1 MRLAVWSPAPPS
13 VSGIADYV
21 AEQLAPLRR
30 HHAVEWLGREPAGA
44 RPDAELDVY
53 HVGNSPEHAFV
64 YRAALERPG
73 VVVLHDFVLQD
84 LVRHETL
91 GRGDAVAYRSEMRR
105 AHGPAGGF
113 VARQVARGL
122 GGELLP
128 ALFPLNDRLLEASL
142 AVVALTR
149 TVAQRLA
156 ARLPGRPVLHLP
168 HHLALPFAPPPSRA
182 EARRALDLAPD
193 ALVVTA
199 PGLATRAKRL
209 ELAVRAVARLRAER
223 PALGLVVAGAVEAG
237 VPLAEWARAAGL
249 GDALRV
255 TGRLSLEDF
264 ERHLAAADVV
274 LALRFP
280 SRGEMSGALVRALGV
295 GRPVLVTA
303 GTAAAEEFPEGVVV
317 PVAPGPR
324 EAAELE
330 ALLGALAADAGLR
343 EAIGRLAQ
351 AHVRRHHDL
360 AAGVERLARFLA
372 EVAERRE
379 ALVALLAAE
388 RVPQQGLAGYLLGEL
403 RWSARELALPGLPA
417 DAVPLVS
424 ALAPEAS

>member
-13 VSGIADYV
+13 RSGIADYV
-21 AEQLAPLRR
+21 AEQLEPLAR
-30 HHAVEWLGREPAGA
+30 HHAVEWVRDEHAAGRPE
-44 RPDAELDVY
+44 AELDVY
-53 HVGNSPEHAFV
+53 HVGNSPDHAFV
-64 YRAALERPG
+64 YRAALARPG
-73 VVVLHDFVLQD
+73 VVVLHDFSLHD

-91 GRGDAVAYRSEMRR
+91 GRGDAAAYRSEMRR
-105 AHGPAGGF
+105 AHGPAGSF

-128 ALFPLNDRLLEASL
+128 ALFTANDRLLEASL

-149 TVAQRLA
+149 VTAQRVA

-168 HHLALPFAPPPSRA
+168 HHLALPLSPPPSRA
-182 EARRALDLAPD
+182 EARRALGLEPD

-209 ELAVRAVARLRAER
+209 ELGVQVVARLHAER
-223 PALGLVVAGAVEAG
+223 PALRLVVAGAVEPG
-237 VPLAEWARAAGL
+237 LPLAEWAQAAGL

-264 ERHLAAADVV
+264 ERHLAAADIV

-295 GRPVLVTA
+295 GRPALVTA

-324 EAAELE
+324 ERGELE
-330 ALLGALAADAGLR
+330 ALIGALADEAGLR
-343 EAIGRLAQ
+343 DAIGRVAR
-351 AHVRRHHDL
+351 AHVRRQHDRE
-360 AAGVERLARFLA
+360 AGVERLAGFLEQVSA
-372 EVAERRE
+372 RRE
-379 ALVALLAAE
+379 ALLDALAAA

-403 RWSARELALPGLPA
+403 RWSARQLGLPGLPA
-417 DAVPLVS
+417 AAVPLVVG
-424 ALAPEAS
+424 LAPEAP